1 MLVAELGGKRVSL
14 HTNMR
19 DIFSRTLQTTIIFLV
34 VGGVLALALGGY
46 FSSASNVFTGSLVNL
61 QTWFSDRFVAV
72 QDFLTAPRD
81 IATLRQ
87 ENADLQAEVADL
99 QAQVI
104 QLQQE
109 VGETE
114 ILAALVDFS
123 RANPENTYLA
133 AAVIG
138 KDPSPF
144 LHYIIINRGS
154 NDGVLRGMPVV
165 TDQGLVG
172 RVDAV
177 IADAARVQ
185 LITDPASEVNVRLQN
200 AQTDG
205 SLVGSVTGDVT
216 LELIPQ
222 DINIESGDLVLTSG
236 LGGGYPPDLIIGQ
249 VINIRT
255 RDFDL
260 FQQATV
266 QPVVDFNRLQIVLI
280 IINFRPVDIA
290 PLVPIP

>member
-1 MLVAELGGKRVSL
+1 
-14 HTNMR
+14 MR
-19 DIFSRTLQTTIIFLV
+19 NLFSRTLQTTIIFLI

-46 FSSASNVFTGSLVNL
+46 FSSASNVFTGSLINL
-61 QTWFSDRFVAV
+61 QFWFSSRFVAL

-81 IATLRQ
+81 VASLRQ
-87 ENADLQAEVADL
+87 RNTELESEVSEL

-104 QLQQE
+104 QLQQQ
-109 VGETE
+109 VGETD

-123 RANPENTYLA
+123 RARSENSYQA

-138 KDPSPF
+138 LDPSPF
-144 LHYIIINRGS
+144 LHYVIINVGS
-154 NDGVLRGMPVV
+154 NDGILRGMPVV

-185 LITDPASEVNVRLQN
+185 LITDPASNVNVRLQN
-200 AQTDG
+200 AEKDAA
-205 SLVGSVTGDVT
+205 LVGSVTGDVT
-216 LELIPQ
+216 LDLIPQ
-222 DINIESGDLVLTSG
+222 DVTIEVGDLVLTSG
-236 LGGGYPPDLIIGQ
+236 LGGGYPPDLIVGQ
-249 VINIRT
+249 VVNLRS

-266 QPVVDFNRLQIVLI
+266 QPVVDFNGLEIVLVI
-280 IINFRPVDIA
+280 VNFKPVDID
-290 PLVPIP
+290 PLRPVP

>member
-1 MLVAELGGKRVSL
+1 
-14 HTNMR
+14 MR
-19 DIFSRTLQTTIIFLV
+19 NNFSRALQTTVIFLV
-34 VGGVLALALGGY
+34 KGGVIALALGGY

-61 QTWFSDRFVAV
+61 QTWLSSRFIAV
-72 QDFLTAPRD
+72 QEFLTAPRD
-81 IATLRQ
+81 VASLRQ
-87 ENADLQAEVADL
+87 RNAELEAEVSEL

-104 QLQQE
+104 QLQQR

-123 RANPENTYLA
+123 RANPDNTYKA
-133 AAVIG
+133 AEVIG
-138 KDPSPF
+138 RDPSPF
-144 LHYIIINRGS
+144 LHYVIINRGS
-154 NDGVLRGMPVV
+154 NDGILRGMPVV

-185 LITDPASEVNVRLQN
+185 LITDPASNVNVRLEN
-200 AQTDG
+200 AQTDA
-205 SLVGSVTGDVT
+205 SLVGSVTGDLE

-222 DINIESGDLVLTSG
+222 ETNVEAGDLVLTSG
-236 LGGGYPPDLIIGQ
+236 LGGGYPPDLIVGQ
-249 VINIRT
+249 VVNIRA

-266 QPVVDFNRLQIVLI
+266 QPVVDFNRLQIILVI
-280 IINFRPVDIA
+280 VNFTPVDIG
-290 PLVPIP
+290 PLFPTP

>member
-1 MLVAELGGKRVSL
+1 
-14 HTNMR
+14 MR
-19 DIFSRTLQTTIIFLV
+19 DLFSRTLQTTIIFLV

-46 FSSASNVFTGSLVNL
+46 FSSASNVFTRSLINL
-61 QTWFSDRFVAV
+61 QTWFSSRFVAV
-72 QDFLTAPRD
+72 QDFVTAPRD
-81 IATLRQ
+81 ITSLRQ
-87 ENADLQAEVADL
+87 RNAELEAEVAEL
-99 QAQVI
+99 QGQVI

-123 RANPENTYLA
+123 RANPENTYQA

-138 KDPSPF
+138 RDPSPF
-144 LHYIIINRGS
+144 LHFVIINRGS
-154 NDGVLRGMPVV
+154 NDGILRGMPVV

-185 LITDPASEVNVRLQN
+185 LITDPASKVNVRLQN
-200 AQTDG
+200 AETEA
-205 SLVGSVTGDVT
+205 SLIGSVTGDVT

-222 DINIESGDLVLTSG
+222 DINIERGDLVLTSG
-236 LGGGYPPDLIIGQ
+236 LGGGYPPDLIVGQ
-249 VINIRT
+249 VVNPRK

-260 FQQATV
+260 FWLATV
-266 QPVVDFNRLQIVLI
+266 QPVVDFNRLPIVLVI
-280 IINFRPVDIA
+280 VNFRPVDTS
-290 PLVPIP
+290 PLFPSP